1 MIGAVIIVICL
12 LVNALL
18 AGAEMAFVA
27 VSKPTLP
34 ELVRQGHKKAE
45 LLLHLREHPERT
57 LSVIQI
63 GITMVAALAGAVGGP
78 VAEEILSPSIE
89 AWLGIEHGT
98 ERNLN
103 PESTK
108 SVEPSRGE
116 LTAAEIYQ

>member
-1 MIGAVIIVICL
+1 
-12 LVNALL
+12 
-18 AGAEMAFVA
+18 
-27 VSKPTLP
+27 
-34 ELVRQGHKKAE
+34 
-45 LLLHLREHPERT
+45 
-57 LSVIQI
+57 
-63 GITMVAALAGAVGGP
+63 MVAALAGAVGGP

-89 AWLGIEHGT
+89 AWLDIEHGT